1 MTTVI
6 SDDEPQQ
13 IEIDTV
19 KNGRAR
25 LLCHWD
31 IVQSER
37 IDEMTEEVRT
47 VYEYNEVVLW
57 WVLPASF
64 IDATEVEVGIV
75 DRITLEQYIEQNTD
89 EIMLFAKGSTI
100 DVKL

>member
-31 IVQSER
+31 IVQSEH
-37 IDEMTEEVRT
+37 

-64 IDATEVEVGIV
+64 IDATETEVGIV

-100 DVKL
+100 DMKL